1 MGSAMSRE
9 TAEAPEAV
17 ARLLDREF
25 SSMLALG
32 RRLAERAPP
41 VVATCARGSS
51 DHAAGYFKYLL
62 EIGAGVPVASLGP
75 SIASV
80 YGAKLHLPA
89 GVLISVSQSG
99 GSPDLVALQAAA
111 RKGGAMTVAIV
122 NVTDSPLARAADIVV
137 KLHAGAESSVAAT
150 KSFIASAVAAATLVA
165 AWTNDQALL
174 AAIRDLPATLAR
186 SLHADWSAAETAIA
200 PGEKLFV
207 LGRGPALPMA
217 QEIALKAKETAGIHA
232 EAFSTAEVMHGPLR
246 LVQNF
251 LPVLALL
258 PDDAASAGSRDGLTR
273 IAAAGGAVFSATTTS
288 NAPGTVLAAAPTG
301 HAMTDPI
308 SMVLSF
314 YVLIERICRR
324 LGLDP
329 DRPAHLRKV
338 TETM

>member
-1 MGSAMSRE
+1 MGSAMARE
-9 TAEAPEAV
+9 TAEAPDAV

-25 SSMLALG
+25 SSMCALG

-62 EIGAGVPVASLGP
+62 EIGAGLPVASLGP

-80 YGAKLHLPA
+80 YAARLHLPGGA
-89 GVLISVSQSG
+89 LISISQSG

-111 RKGGAMTVAIV
+111 RAGGAVTVAIV
-122 NVTDSPLARAADIVV
+122 NVTESPLAREADIVV
-137 KLHAGAESSVAAT
+137 PLHAGVESSVAAT
-150 KSFIASAVAAATLVA
+150 KSFITSAVAAATLVA
-165 AWTNDQALL
+165 AWTNNPALL
-174 AAIRDLPATLAR
+174 AAIRDLPATLGR

-200 PGEKLFV
+200 PGKKLFV

-246 LVQNF
+246 LVQNS

-258 PDDAASAGSRDGLTR
+258 PDDAASAGSREALAR
-273 IAAAGGAVFSATTTS
+273 IGAAGGAVFTTATTAD
-288 NAPGTVLAAAPTG
+288 APGTLLAAAPTG

-308 SMVLSF
+308 SMALSF

-324 LGLDP
+324 HGLDP
-329 DRPAHLRKV
+329 DHPAHLRKV